1 MKNIFLKSSLILIAI
16 VLFSCSSDDDNNT
29 NEENPVD
36 DMYMFHSFSQNNYL
50 VKLYSENPQLETGYN
65 ELALTIKNEETDEFI
80 DDAELSWK
88 PIMHMTGMSHAGPH
102 SEVNN
107 SANNQIYEGYLV
119 FQMPGNEEEYWELNL
134 NFDVKGESFDETISL
149 DVRPTSD
156 GLVNTQSFE
165 GVDEVR
171 YVLAYKAPQ
180 IPKVATND
188 MEAVL
193 YKMEDMMNFSIVEDY
208 HIALDPRMPSM
219 GNHSSPNN
227 EDLVYDS
234 ANQTYKGK
242 VSLTMTGY
250 WVFNLKLLN
259 DEGEVLKGEDITE
272 DNEQSSLYFEIEF

>member
-1 MKNIFLKSSLILIAI
+1 MKNIFLKTSLILMAI
-16 VLFSCSSDDDNNT
+16 LSFSCSSDDDNKDFEGNL
-29 NEENPVD
+29 VS
-36 DMYMFHSFSQNNYL
+36 DMHKFYTVSENNYL
-50 VKLYSENPQLETGYN
+50 IDIYAEHPRLEVGYN
-65 ELALTIKNEETDEFI
+65 KFAITIKDEGTDEYI
-80 DDAELSWK
+80 DNAELTWK

-102 SEVNN
+102 SDLNN
-107 SANNQIYEGYLV
+107 TDNNQIYQGYLV

-134 NFDVKGESFDETISL
+134 NYEVNGEPMEKTIPLDVK
-149 DVRPTSD
+149 PTSD
-156 GLVNTQSFE
+156 GKVNLQSFE
-165 GVDEVR
+165 GTDDVR
-171 YVLAYKAPQ
+171 YVLAYMEPQ

-188 MEAVL
+188 IEAVL
-193 YKMEDMMNFSIVEDY
+193 FKMEDMMNFPIVEDY

-234 ANQTYKGK
+234 ATQTYKGK

-272 DNEQSSLYFEIEF
+272 DNDQSSLYFEIEF